1 MQDGFPRKGDRGSL
15 FFRMEAVHV
24 SDPHREW
31 EEIERK
37 ILSPQAA
44 LAAESRGR
52 EQPEEPCEVRTCFQ
66 RDTDRIV
73 HSKSFRRLKH
83 KTQMLLSPAGDH
95 YRTRM
100 THTLEVS
107 RIARTIARAL
117 RLNED
122 LTEAIAL
129 GHDLGHTPFGHAGER
144 ALQEIYPG
152 GFEHNAQ
159 SLRTVDRLEKDGRG
173 LNLSWEVRNGIRW
186 HTGEQWPDTLEGRIV
201 RFSDRIAYVN
211 HDTDDAVRAGLLKET
226 DLPAFV
232 REVLGDHY
240 SRRIDTVVRDIVHS
254 SGEDIRMSPPVE
266 QAMTVFRDFLFERV
280 YRNPVAK
287 SEERKVEDML
297 RALYEHYLADPSRL
311 PPDYRAV
318 ADAEGPA
325 RAVCDYIAGMTD
337 QFAVSVFGEL
347 FVPAGWSAR

>member
-1 MQDGFPRKGDRGSL
+1 MLKSRHAREGNDPFVDRKAAVQMPNPRL
-15 FFRMEAVHV
+15 E
-24 SDPHREW
+24 RE
-31 EEIERK
+31 ELER
-37 ILSPQAA
+37 IMLSSKAA
-44 LAAESRGR
+44 FAAESRGR
-52 EQPEEPCEVRTCFQ
+52 ERPEEPCEVRTCYQ

-83 KTQMLLSPAGDH
+83 KTQMLLSPEGDH

-144 ALQEIYPG
+144 ALMAIYPG

-159 SLRTVDRLEKDGRG
+159 SLRTIDRLEKDGRG
-173 LNLSWEVRNGIRW
+173 LNLSWEVRDGIRW
-186 HTGEQWPDTLEGRIV
+186 HTGEQWPETLEGRIV

-211 HDTDDAVRAGLLKET
+211 HDTDDAVRAGILHET
-226 DLPAFV
+226 DLPEEV
-232 REVLGDHY
+232 REILGGHY
-240 SRRIDTVVRDIVHS
+240 SRRIDTVVRDIIRS
-254 SGEDIRMSPPVE
+254 SGEDIRMSPQVE
-266 QAMTVFRDFLFERV
+266 HAMTAFRDFMFERV

-287 SEERKVEDML
+287 SEEIKVEGML

-311 PPDYRAV
+311 PEDYRSV
-318 ADAEGPA
+318 AETEGLD

-347 FVPAGWSAR
+347 YIPMGWSRR

>member
-1 MQDGFPRKGDRGSL
+1 MTI
-15 FFRMEAVHV
+15 
-24 SDPHREW
+24 REQA
-31 EEIERK
+31 EQREYQF
-37 ILSPQAA
+37 LSPYAA
-44 LAAESRGR
+44 HSADSMGR
-52 EQPEEPCEVRTCFQ
+52 DREEKQDDIRTVFQ
-66 RDTDRIV
+66 RDRDRII

-83 KTQMLLSPAGDH
+83 KTQVFIAPIGDH
-95 YRTRM
+95 YRTRL

-107 RIARTIARAL
+107 QLSRTVSRAL
-117 RLNED
+117 RLNDD

-144 ALQEIYPG
+144 ALMAIYPG

-159 SLRTVDRLEKDGRG
+159 SLRTIDRLEKDGRG
-173 LNLSWEVRNGIRW
+173 LTLSWEVRDGIRW
-186 HTGEQWPDTLEGRIV
+186 HTGKQWPETLEGRIV

-211 HDTDDAVRAGLLKET
+211 HDTDDAVRAGLLQES
-226 DLPAFV
+226 DLPNEV
-232 REVLGDHY
+232 REILGGHY
-240 SRRIDTVVRDIVHS
+240 SRRIDTVVRDIIRS

-266 QAMTVFRDFLFERV
+266 HAMTTFRDFMFERV

-287 SEERKVEDML
+287 SEERKVEGML

-311 PPDYRAV
+311 PEDYRLV
-318 ADAEGPA
+318 AETEGLD

-347 FVPAGWSAR
+347 YIPMGWSRR

>member
-1 MQDGFPRKGDRGSL
+1 MPVPRQ
-15 FFRMEAVHV
+15 E
-24 SDPHREW
+24 RE
-31 EEIERK
+31 ELERT
-37 ILSPQAA
+37 ILSSGAA

-52 EQPEEPCEVRTCFQ
+52 ERREEPCEIRTCFQ

-83 KTQMLLSPAGDH
+83 KTQMLLSPEGDH

-107 RIARTIARAL
+107 RIARTISRAL

-144 ALQEIYPG
+144 ALQAIYPG

-159 SLRTVDRLEKDGRG
+159 SLRTVDRLEKEGAG

-186 HTGEQWPDTLEGRIV
+186 HTGEQWPETLEGKVV

-211 HDTDDAVRAGLLKET
+211 HDTDDAVRAGILRESE
-226 DLPAFV
+226 LPACV

-240 SRRIDTVVRDIVHS
+240 SRRINTVVMDIVRS

-266 QAMTVFRDFLFERV
+266 EAMTIFREFLFERV

-287 SEERKVEDML
+287 SEEKKVEGVL
-297 RALYEHYLADPSRL
+297 RALYDYYLADPSLL
-311 PPDYRAV
+311 PQDYRAV
-318 ADAEGPA
+318 AEAEGSD

-347 FVPAGWSAR
+347 YIPAGWNTR

>member
-1 MQDGFPRKGDRGSL
+1 MIPLRGMAQTVVDRKAAVQMPNPRQ
-15 FFRMEAVHV
+15 E
-24 SDPHREW
+24 RE
-31 EEIERK
+31 ELESM
-37 ILSPQAA
+37 ILSPYAA
-44 LAAESRGR
+44 RSAESRGR
-52 EQPEEPCEVRTCFQ
+52 EHQEEPCGIRTCFQ

-144 ALQEIYPG
+144 ALQAIYPG
-152 GFEHNAQ
+152 GFKHNAQ
-159 SLRTVDRLEKDGRG
+159 SLRTVDRLEKEGKG

-186 HTGEQWPDTLEGRIV
+186 HTGELWPETLEGKVV

-211 HDTDDAVRAGLLKET
+211 HDTDDAVRAGLLKED
-226 DLPAFV
+226 DLPASV
-232 REVLGDHY
+232 REILGDHY
-240 SRRIDTVVRDIVHS
+240 SQRIDTVVRDVVIS

-266 QAMTVFRDFLFERV
+266 EAMTIFREFLFERV
-280 YRNPVAK
+280 YRNPAAK
-287 SEERKVEDML
+287 SEERKVEGML
-297 RALYEHYLADPSRL
+297 RALYDHYLSDPSRL
-311 PPDYRAV
+311 PADYRVV
-318 ADAEGPA
+318 AEAEGTE

-337 QFAVSVFGEL
+337 QFAVSVFEEL
-347 FVPAGWSAR
+347 YIPAGWNIH

>member
-1 MQDGFPRKGDRGSL
+1 MPNPRQ
-15 FFRMEAVHV
+15 E
-24 SDPHREW
+24 RE
-31 EEIERK
+31 ELERRV
-37 ILSPQAA
+37 LSPQAA
-44 LAAESRGR
+44 LAVMSRGR
-52 EQPEEPCEVRTCFQ
+52 EREEEPCEIRTCFQ

-83 KTQMLLSPAGDH
+83 KTQMLLSPEGDH

-144 ALQEIYPG
+144 ALKAIYPG

-159 SLRTVDRLEKDGRG
+159 SLRTIERLEKDGKG

-186 HTGEQWPDTLEGRIV
+186 HTGEKWPETLEGKIV

-226 DLPAFV
+226 DLPTEV
-232 REVLGDHY
+232 RKVLGDHY
-240 SRRIDTVVRDIVHS
+240 SRRIDSVVRDIVES
-254 SGEDIRMSPPVE
+254 SGEDIRMSPSVE
-266 QAMTVFRDFLFERV
+266 QAMTVFREFLFERV
-280 YRNPVAK
+280 YRNPIAK
-287 SEERKVEDML
+287 AEERKVEGML
-297 RALYEHYLADPSRL
+297 RALYEHYLADPARL
-311 PPDYRAV
+311 PEDYRGIA
-318 ADAEGPA
+318 ALEGNE

-347 FVPAGWSAR
+347 YIPMGWSKR

>member
-1 MQDGFPRKGDRGSL
+1 MTCPRQ
-15 FFRMEAVHV
+15 E
-24 SDPHREW
+24 RE
-31 EEIERK
+31 ELEK
-37 ILSPQAA
+37 IMLSSGAS

-52 EQPEEPCEVRTCFQ
+52 AFMEEPCAVRTCYQ

-83 KTQMLLSPAGDH
+83 KTQMLLSPTGDH

-144 ALQEIYPG
+144 ALQAIYPG

-173 LNLSWEVRNGIRW
+173 LNLSWEVRDGIRW
-186 HTGEQWPDTLEGRIV
+186 HTGEQWPATLEGKIV

-226 DLPAFV
+226 DLPEEV
-232 REVLGDHY
+232 RSVLGDHY
-240 SRRIDTVVRDIVHS
+240 SRRIDTVVRDIVLS
-254 SGEDIRMSPPVE
+254 SGDDIRMSPPVE
-266 QAMTVFRDFLFERV
+266 QAMTAFRDFLFERV

-287 SEERKVEDML
+287 SEERKVEGML
-297 RALYEHYLADPSRL
+297 RAMYDHYLADPALL
-311 PPDYRAV
+311 PEDYRAV
-318 ADAEGPA
+318 AEAEGNA

-337 QFAVSVFGEL
+337 QYAVSVFGEL
-347 FVPAGWSAR
+347 YIPMGWSTR

>member
-1 MQDGFPRKGDRGSL
+1 MSNPR
-15 FFRMEAVHV
+15 E
-24 SDPHREW
+24 EW
-31 EEIERK
+31 EELERT
-37 ILSPQAA
+37 ILAPAAA

-52 EQPEEPCEVRTCFQ
+52 CREESPCEIRTCFQ

-83 KTQMLLSPAGDH
+83 KTQMLLSPEGDH

-107 RIARTIARAL
+107 RIARTISRGL

-144 ALQEIYPG
+144 ALQAIFPG
-152 GFEHNAQ
+152 GFAHNEQ
-159 SLRTVDRLEKDGRG
+159 SLRTVDRLEKDGLG
-173 LNLSWEVRNGIRW
+173 LNLTWEVRNGILW
-186 HTGEQWPDTLEGRIV
+186 HTGREWPTTAEGRIV
-201 RFSDRIAYVN
+201 RYSDRIAYVN
-211 HDTDDAVRAGLLKET
+211 HDTDDAIRAGLLQET
-226 DLPAFV
+226 DLPDEV

-240 SRRIDTVVRDIVHS
+240 SMRINTVVQDIIR
-254 SGEDIRMSPPVE
+254 SGPALCMSPAVE
-266 QAMTVFRDFLFERV
+266 HAMATFREFLFERV

-287 SEERKVEDML
+287 SEERKVEGML
-297 RALYEHYLADPSRL
+297 RGLYDYFLAHTDEL
-311 PPDYRAV
+311 PEDYRCV
-318 ADAEGPA
+318 AETEGEA

-337 QFAVSVFGEL
+337 QYAVSTFGKL
-347 FVPAGWSAR
+347 YIPAGWSTR

>member
-1 MQDGFPRKGDRGSL
+1 MVRRKA
-15 FFRMEAVHV
+15 AVHMP
-24 SDPHREW
+24 SPRQERE
-31 EEIERK
+31 ELEK
-37 ILSPQAA
+37 TILSPRAA

-52 EQPEEPCEVRTCFQ
+52 AREEEPCGIRTCFQ

-83 KTQMLLSPAGDH
+83 KTQMLLSPEGDH

-144 ALQEIYPG
+144 ALQAIYPG

-186 HTGEQWPDTLEGRIV
+186 HTGDLWPETLEGRVV

-226 DLPAFV
+226 DLPQTV
-232 REVLGDHY
+232 RVVLGDHY
-240 SRRIDTVVRDIVHS
+240 SRRIDTVVRDIVQS
-254 SGEDIRMSPPVE
+254 SEEDVRMSPPVE
-266 QAMTVFRDFLFERV
+266 EAMTVFREFLFERV
-280 YRNPVAK
+280 YRNPEAK
-287 SEERKVEDML
+287 SEEKKVEGML
-297 RALYEHYLADPSRL
+297 RALYDHYLADPSRL
-311 PPDYRAV
+311 PQDYRAV
-318 ADAEGPA
+318 AETEGSD

-347 FVPAGWSAR
+347 YIPAGWSTR

>member
-1 MQDGFPRKGDRGSL
+1 MPEPR
-15 FFRMEAVHV
+15 EE
-24 SDPHREW
+24 RE
-31 EEIERK
+31 ELERR
-37 ILSPQAA
+37 ILSPGAA
-44 LAAESRGR
+44 FASESRGR
-52 EQPEEPCEVRTCFQ
+52 ELPEAPCGIRTCFQ

-83 KTQMLLSPAGDH
+83 KTQMLLSPEGDH

-144 ALQEIYPG
+144 ALQAIYPG
-152 GFEHNAQ
+152 GFAHNAQ

-173 LNLSWEVRNGIRW
+173 LNLSWEVRDGIRW
-186 HTGEQWPDTLEGRIV
+186 HTGDQWPETLEGKVV

-211 HDTDDAVRAGLLKET
+211 HDTDDAVRAGLLQES
-226 DLPAFV
+226 DLPACV
-232 REVLGDHY
+232 REVLGGHY

-254 SGEDIRMSPPVE
+254 SRDDIRMSPPVE

-280 YRNPVAK
+280 YRNPTAK
-287 SEERKVEDML
+287 SEERKVEEML
-297 RALYEHYLADPSRL
+297 RALYDHYMADPSRL

-318 ADAEGPA
+318 ADTEGTA

-337 QFAVSVFGEL
+337 QYAVSVFGEL
-347 FVPAGWSAR
+347 FIPAGWSTR

>member
-1 MQDGFPRKGDRGSL
+1 MALPREEREALERIILAPGASL
-15 FFRMEAVHV
+15 A
-24 SDPHREW
+24 S
-31 EEIERK
+31 
-37 ILSPQAA
+37 
-44 LAAESRGR
+44 ESRGR
-52 EQPEEPCEVRTCFQ
+52 ERPEKPCEIRTCFQ

-122 LTEAIAL
+122 LTEAVAL

-144 ALQEIYPG
+144 ALRAIHPG
-152 GFEHNAQ
+152 GFDHNEQ
-159 SLRTVDRLEKDGRG
+159 SLRTVDVLEKDGLG
-173 LNLSWEVRNGIRW
+173 LNLSWEVRDGIRW
-186 HTGEQWPDTLEGRIV
+186 HTGEQWPATLEGKIV
-201 RFSDRIAYVN
+201 RRSDRIAYVN
-211 HDTDDAVRAGLLKET
+211 HDTDDAIRAGLLRET
-226 DLPAFV
+226 DLPREV

-240 SRRIDTVVRDIVHS
+240 SKRINTVVQDIILS
-254 SGEDIRMSPPVE
+254 SGEDIRMSPAVDH
-266 QAMTVFRDFLFERV
+266 AMTVFRDFLFERV

-287 SEERKVEDML
+287 AEERKVEGML
-297 RALYEHYLADPSRL
+297 RALYEHYLEDVSRL
-311 PPDYRAV
+311 PEDYRKV
-318 ADAEGPA
+318 AETEGEA

-347 FVPAGWSAR
+347 DIPEGWSIR